1 MAVVAR
7 APGKLFLAGE
17 YAVVEP
23 GQPALIMAVDR
34 YLTVTVTP
42 DRQGWI
48 VSDQEPD
55 LRVTWERQEQ
65 TIITT
70 VSHSY
75 QLIVTAM
82 QVVESYLREKGV
94 PISGLYGVQVAS
106 QLDDAQTGIKYG
118 LGSSGA
124 VTVATVKAVLL
135 HYAQSAEP
143 EVVYK
148 LAALTHILLGKTGS
162 LGDIA
167 ASSYGGVIL
176 YQSCDKAALAQAL
189 KDHSLVQV
197 LEMDWKGWLVEAVD
211 LPEPANILVGWT
223 GAAAS
228 TDALVQEVKG
238 QEAAFTLE
246 SYEAFLAASGS
257 CVRELV
263 AACRHKDMAGIKEAL
278 RTNRK
283 LLQVFA
289 QERQITI
296 ETPALALLCQLAE
309 EEGAAAKTSGAG
321 GGDCGICLVE
331 NERQAKNITQVW
343 EQAGIIPLPLAFAER
358 E

>member
-7 APGKLFLAGE
+7 VPGKLFLAGE

-34 YLTVTVTP
+34 YLSVTVTSSA
-42 DRQGWI
+42 QAW
-48 VSDQEPD
+48 VHSDQHPK
-55 LRVTWERQEQ
+55 VYVPWERKGQE
-65 TIITT
+65 IVVA

-75 QLIVTAM
+75 ELIVEAM
-82 QVVESYLREKGV
+82 RVVETYLREKGWPV
-94 PISGLYGVQVAS
+94 EGLYRLEVTS

-135 HYAQSAEP
+135 HYAYPVEP
-143 EVVYK
+143 ALVYK
-148 LAALTHILLGKTGS
+148 LAALTQISLGKTGS

-167 ASSYGGVIL
+167 ASSYGGLIL
-176 YQSCDKAALAQAL
+176 YQSCDRAFLAQAL
-189 KDHSLVQV
+189 QDHSLTQV
-197 LEMDWKGWLVEAVD
+197 VEMDWKGWQVEAVD
-211 LPEPANILVGWT
+211 LPASVKILVGWT

-228 TDALVQEVKG
+228 TDALVE
-238 QEAAFTLE
+238 EATTSEAILTMD
-246 SYEAFLAASGS
+246 SYETFLAASRN
-257 CVRELV
+257 CVMDLV
-263 AACRHKDMAGIKEAL
+263 IACRQKDTEDIKLAL
-278 RTNRK
+278 RTNRRI
-283 LLQVFA
+283 LQAFA
-289 QERQITI
+289 QERQLVI
-296 ETPALALLCQLAE
+296 ETPALALLCRLAE

-331 NERQAKNITQVW
+331 EKQQIENIAQAWER
-343 EQAGIIPLPLAFAER
+343 AGIVLLPLGLAER